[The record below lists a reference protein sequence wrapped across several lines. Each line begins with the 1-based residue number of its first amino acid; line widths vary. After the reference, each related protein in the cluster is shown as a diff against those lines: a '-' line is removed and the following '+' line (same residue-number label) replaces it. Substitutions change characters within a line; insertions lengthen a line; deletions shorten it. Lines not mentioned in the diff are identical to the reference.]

1 MRSFRITHSVAAA
14 VACLGII
21 LPHAAFAAGPTPGG
35 ISDVA
40 LHEGGTMVGAV
51 YTAQGLPERG
61 ALVSLQT
68 SGREVARTT
77 TDEHG
82 RFTATGLKGGIYRV
96 ATVDGV
102 AMYRAWAAGTAPP
115 VAEKAA
121 LVVTGSQDVARGKLG
136 GLGLG
141 GWMCNPW
148 IQAAILGAAVAAP
161 LAPSVFD
168 DDDDTAS

>member
-1 MRSFRITHSVAAA
+1 MRKFPLTHTVAAA
-14 VACLGII
+14 VACLGVV
-21 LPHAAFAAGPTPGG
+21 LPPEAIAAPPAAGG

-40 LHEGGTMVGAV
+40 LHERGTLVGAV
-51 YTAQGLPERG
+51 YTAHGLPERG
-61 ALVSLQT
+61 AIVSIQT
-68 SGREVARTT
+68 GGTEVARTT

-82 RFTATGLKGGIYRV
+82 RFAAEGLKGGVYRV
-96 ATVDGV
+96 ATTDGV
-102 AMYRAWAAGTAPP
+102 AMYRAWTAGTAPP

-121 LVVTGSQDVARGKLG
+121 LIVTGSQDVARGQLG

-148 IQAAILGAAVAAP
+148 IQAAILAAAVTAP

-168 DDDDTAS
+168 DDDDSAS